1 MDTKDLPMAK
11 RMLEE
16 NISLAINQ
24 LRNKF
29 KVETGIEVESI
40 QVNFMEAYHDDG
52 RRFYLLDGVE
62 CKLSF
67 D

>member
-1 MDTKDLPMAK
+1 MDTKELPMAK
-11 RMLEE
+11 KMLEE

-29 KVETGIEVESI
+29 KNETGIEVESI
-40 QVNFMEAYHDDG
+40 QVNFIEAHHDDG
-52 RRFYLLDGVE
+52 RKFYLLDGVE
-62 CKLSF
+62 CKLAF